1 MYAVVE
7 IAGQQFKVKK
17 DQKLFVHRLDN
28 KEGSI
33 VSFDRVYLVDDG
45 KNISFGTP
53 SISGTFVNAKV
64 LKHLK
69 GEKVIV
75 FKKKRRKGYKVK
87 NGHRQALT
95 ELLIESI
102 GKDISSKEKTVVKK
116 EPVKKAV
123 VKKEPVK
130 KAVVKKEPVKK
141 TVVKKEPAKKAVVK
155 KEPAKKVVAAK
166 KKSSK

>member
-7 IAGQQFKVKK
+7 IAGQQFKVEK
-17 DQKLFVHRLDN
+17 DQKLFVHRIDN

-53 SISGTFVNAKV
+53 SISGIYVNAKV
-64 LKHLK
+64 LKHIK
-69 GEKVIV
+69 GQKVIV

-95 ELLIESI
+95 QLLIESI
-102 GKDISSKEKTVVKK
+102 GKDISSKEKAVVKK

-130 KAVVKKEPVKK
+130 KAVLKKES
-141 TVVKKEPAKKAVVK
+141 
-155 KEPAKKVVAAK
+155 AKKVLDAK

>member
-7 IAGQQFKVKK
+7 IAGQQFKVEK
-17 DQKLFVHRLDN
+17 DQKLFVHRLDK

-102 GKDISSKEKTVVKK
+102 GKDISSKEQKATVKKKPVKKAVVKK

-141 TVVKKEPAKKAVVK
+141 VVD
-155 KEPAKKVVAAK
+155 AK

>member
-7 IAGQQFKVKK
+7 IAGQQFKVEK

-53 SISGTFVNAKV
+53 SISGTYVNAKV

-69 GEKVIV
+69 GQKVIV

-130 KAVVKKEPVKK
+130 K

>member
-7 IAGQQFKVKK
+7 IAGQQFKVEK
-17 DQKLFVHRLDN
+17 DQKLFVHRIDN

-53 SISGTFVNAKV
+53 SISGTVVNAKV

-95 ELLIESI
+95 QLLIESI
-102 GKDISSKEKTVVKK
+102 GKDISSKEKAVVKK

-141 TVVKKEPAKKAVVK
+141 AVLKKES
-155 KEPAKKVVAAK
+155 AKKVLDAK